1 MAKKAML
8 GHKLRRL
15 RADRGLTQAA
25 LAERLAISA
34 SYLNLIERNQRPV
47 TVDLLLKLGR
57 LFDIDIQAFAEDD
70 AARLSAELGEVF
82 GDRLFEG
89 EDIRRQDLID
99 FAEASPTAAEAV
111 VRLYRAYREAQE
123 ARTAAPDGTEHGGAA
138 AALDAVRDVL
148 QAAGNHFPALED
160 VASSLAA
167 EAGLGERASMP
178 VLAAH
183 LDQSYGTR
191 VRIMPTEVMGGIH
204 RRYDPHGR
212 RILLNEMLPAPS
224 RLFQTLAQF
233 ALIHQRGLID
243 RLVGEMRLAGEAAE
257 AARLALAHYFAGAAM
272 MPYDAFHR
280 AATAVRYDLG
290 ILARRFDA
298 SHEQVCHRL
307 TTLGRHGARG
317 VPFFLLKVDVAGNV
331 AKQLSAGGVQ
341 FARFGGACPRW
352 IVHDVFR
359 TPGQL
364 RAQVAETPDGARF
377 LGLAR
382 TVDKPGLGH
391 GAPGKTFGL
400 LIGCDAAHAAQLVY
414 ADGLNPAADEAAT
427 PIGLHCRVCERL
439 NCADRAYPPAKHR
452 LVIDPH
458 QRGAKAVEFVGLGGG
473 APA

>member
-15 RADRGLTQAA
+15 RSDRALTQAA

-123 ARTAAPDGTEHGGAA
+123 ARATGPAADAPEAGGAA
-138 AALDAVRDVL
+138 AALDAVHDLL
-148 QAAGNHFPALED
+148 QAAGNHFPALE
-160 VASSLAA
+160 AAA
-167 EAGLGERASMP
+167 EALAADAGFAGRASLP
-178 VLAAH
+178 LLATH
-183 LDQSYGTR
+183 LEQSYGTR
-191 VRIMPTEVMGGIH
+191 LRLLPAEVMGAIL

-212 RILLNEMLPAPS
+212 RILLNEMLPGPS
-224 RLFQTLAQF
+224 RLFQALVQV

-243 RLVGEMRLAGEAAE
+243 RLLAEARASGEAAD
-257 AARLALAHYFAGAAM
+257 AARLALAHYFAGAVM

-280 AATAVRYDLG
+280 AAIATRHDLAV
-290 ILARRFDA
+290 LAQRFDA
-298 SHEQVCHRL
+298 SFEQVCHRL

-317 VPFFLLKVDVAGNV
+317 VPFFLLKVDAAGNV
-331 AKQLSAGGVQ
+331 RKQLSAGALQ
-341 FARFGGACPRW
+341 LARFGGACPRW
-352 IVHDVFR
+352 VVHDAFR
-359 TPGQL
+359 TPGEL
-364 RAQVAETPDGARF
+364 RVQVTETPDGARF
-377 LGLAR
+377 VAAAR
-382 TVDKPGLGH
+382 TVTRPAVGPAAQVRAFALM
-391 GAPGKTFGL
+391 
-400 LIGCDAAHAAQLVY
+400 IGCDAAHAAQLAW
-414 ADGLNPAADEAAT
+414 ADALSPAADDAAT

-439 NCADRAYPPAKHR
+439 DCADRVHPPAKHR
-452 LVIDPH
+452 LVADPN
-458 QRGAKAVEFVGLGGG
+458 QRGAMAIEYAG
-473 APA
+473 